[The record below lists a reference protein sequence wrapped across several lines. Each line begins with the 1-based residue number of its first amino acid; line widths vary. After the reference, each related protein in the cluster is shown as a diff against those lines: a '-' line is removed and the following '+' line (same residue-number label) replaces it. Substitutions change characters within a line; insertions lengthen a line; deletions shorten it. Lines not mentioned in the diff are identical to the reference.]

1 MLAAVG
7 FPTILTISFYRAGN
21 VCFFPTQI
29 DPGGLSLREQI
40 KRGTMRSKRWTAL
53 VAACILMFVHGISAQ
68 QSAGAAHSSTGSVT
82 GTLKDPSGAVIPGA
96 RVELRS
102 AESVFRQTRVSDSLG
117 RYAFAAVPAGS
128 YQLTVYATGFASKAF
143 GPLTVSYGAELA
155 ANLSLRIATAAESV
169 KVEGQDISS
178 LSAFA
183 LDPRAATAQQS
194 HNSADALAEAPGVSL
209 HGNGELA
216 TVPFLH
222 GLGDERAKIM
232 VDGMTISNACPN
244 HMNPTLSYVAP
255 AQAAQVTVLAGITP
269 VSLGGDSLGGTISV
283 ESPLPTFADGGNKLR
298 ETELFTGFYRS
309 NGDNWGGSLI
319 EGMASQ
325 HFSIGYVG
333 SFTTT
338 DDYSDGAGRKVTS
351 TYAQSTD
358 HQLTLAA
365 QSGRNL
371 FVASGSYH
379 HVPYEGFVNAYMDL
393 THNSAASLNVRYR
406 RILATG
412 SLDARFYWQNTL
424 HEMNFLG
431 DKLAVDGAGSSMP
444 MNTHGR
450 DLGYSV
456 RYESAFTGRHT
467 FRAGNELHRYRLDDW
482 WPPVPGTEPMMG
494 PNTFIN
500 INSGRRT
507 RLGTY
512 AELVSQLSPRWSTL
526 LGLRND
532 TVWSDTGNVQGY
544 SDMYAADAAEFN
556 AQKHARTD
564 VNLDAT
570 AQARYDA
577 NAHVAVEF
585 GYARKSRSPNLYERY
600 TWSTGMMAASMIG
613 WFGDGNMY
621 YGDIALKPETGNLIS
636 GSLVVHGQTARPWE
650 LKLTPHLNFIHDY
663 IDVDDMSMGM
673 MMGLPL
679 LRFANHDAR
688 IGGGDLSG
696 YATLWSNES
705 SGTGKLSAS
714 GAWLRGTRTDSDTPL
729 YQMMP
734 LNLRLTFDEEIKG
747 LIAGMGAEMADS
759 KTRLDPN
766 RLELRTPGYT
776 LFNLHVAYK
785 SKYLQGGVRV
795 DNLFNRLY
803 ELPLGGNNIDIYSAT
818 GSMTPVNGRGRSAS
832 IHLTATF

>member
-1 MLAAVG
+1 
-7 FPTILTISFYRAGN
+7 
-21 VCFFPTQI
+21 
-29 DPGGLSLREQI
+29 
-40 KRGTMRSKRWTAL
+40 MRSELWTAI
-53 VAACILMFVHGISAQ
+53 VAACILMPAHGIPAQ
-68 QSAGAAHSSTGSVT
+68 QSAGATYSSTGSVT
-82 GTLKDPSGAVIPGA
+82 GILKDPSGAVIPGA

-102 AESVFRQTRVSDSLG
+102 ANSAFRQTRVSDSLG
-117 RYAFAAVPAGS
+117 HFSFTSVPAGN
-128 YQLTVYATGFASKAF
+128 YQLTISAAGFANKVLR
-143 GPLTVSYGAELA
+143 PLTVAAGEELP

-169 KVEGQDISS
+169 RVEGQDVSS
-178 LSAFA
+178 LAAFA
-183 LDPRAATAQQS
+183 LDPHAATAQQS

-216 TVPFLH
+216 TIPFLH

-244 HMNPTLSYVAP
+244 HMNSTLSYVAP

-283 ESPLPTFADGGNKLR
+283 ESPLPAFADAGNKLR
-298 ETELFTGFYRS
+298 ETGLFTGFYRS

-319 EGMASQ
+319 EGIASQ
-325 HFSIGYVG
+325 HFSIDYVG

-338 DDYSDGAGRKVTS
+338 DDYSDGAGHKVTS

-365 QSGRNL
+365 QNGRNL

-379 HVPYEGFVNAYMDL
+379 HVPFEGFVNAYMDL
-393 THNSAASLNVRYR
+393 THNSAASLNLRYR
-406 RILATG
+406 RTRATG
-412 SLDARFYWQNTL
+412 ALDAHFYWQNTL

-431 DKLAVDGAGSSMP
+431 DKLVVDGPDASMP

-456 RYESAFTGRHT
+456 RYESAFTSRHT

-494 PNTFIN
+494 PDTFIN
-500 INSGRRT
+500 INNGRRT

-512 AELVSQLSPRWSTL
+512 AELLSQWSPRWSTL
-526 LGLRND
+526 FGLRND

-544 SDMYAADAAEFN
+544 SDMYAADAATFN

-570 AQARYDA
+570 AQTRYDA

-585 GYARKSRSPNLYERY
+585 GYARKNRSPNLYERY

-636 GSLVVHGQTARPWE
+636 GSLLVHGQTARPWE

-663 IDVDDMSMGM
+663 IDVDDMSTGM

-696 YATLWSNES
+696 FATLWSNDTA
-705 SGTGKLSAS
+705 GTGKLSAI
-714 GAWLRGTRTDSDTPL
+714 GAWLHGTRTDSDTPL

-734 LNLRLTFDEEIKG
+734 LNLRVAFDEELKG
-747 LIAGMGAEMADS
+747 LSAGIGSEIVDS
-759 KTRLDPN
+759 KSRLDPN
-766 RLELRTPGYT
+766 RLELRTPGYA
-776 LFNLHVAYK
+776 LFNLHAAYK
-785 SKYLQGGVRV
+785 SKYLQGGIRV
-795 DNLFNRLY
+795 DNLFNRFY

-818 GSMTPVNGRGRSAS
+818 GSMTPVAGRGRSAS
-832 IHLTATF
+832 INLTATF